1 MKQKTFNKKL
11 VINKVTI
18 SNLADKEKAVI
29 RGGATVQGVPCEGTV
44 QGRTCDQGTQV
55 AVEGTVQGR
64 TCDQGPQV
72 AVEGTVQGRTCDNYT
87 N

>member
-18 SNLADKEKAVI
+18 SNLTDKEKAVI
-29 RGGATVQGVPCEGTV
+29 RGGATAQEAACDGTV
-44 QGRTCDQGTQV
+44 QGRTCDQGTAV
-55 AVEGTVQGR
+55 AVEGTFQEQTYEGTVQGR
-64 TCDQGPQV
+64 TCDI
-72 AVEGTVQGRTCDNYT
+72 YT